1 MDTTASTYLCPS
13 IKTIVLRG
21 IWVGTVK
28 YNFDVV
34 RERERNGNLKA
45 NGRIAMPRTD
55 YTCSNEPA

>member
-34 RERERNGNLKA
+34 RERQRNENLKA
-45 NGRIAMPRTD
+45 NGRITAPRTD
-55 YTCSNEPA
+55 FSCGNEPA